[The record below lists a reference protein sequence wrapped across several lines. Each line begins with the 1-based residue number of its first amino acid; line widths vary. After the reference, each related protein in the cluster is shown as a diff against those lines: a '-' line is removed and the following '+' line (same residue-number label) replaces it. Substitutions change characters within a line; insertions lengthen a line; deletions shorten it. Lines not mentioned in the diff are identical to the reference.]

1 MPLAAQVKKDILSEY
16 AVHSKDVGS
25 AHAQVAL
32 LTRRIADL
40 TEHLKSHKKD
50 FSSRR
55 GMLKMVSRRR
65 RLLRYLRERK
75 PEEYKKLV
83 ESLGLRG

>member
-1 MPLAAQVKKDILSEY
+1 MPLEAQVKKEIHANY
-16 AVHSKDVGS
+16 GVHDADVGS
-25 AHAQVAL
+25 TEVQIAT

-55 GMLKMVSRRR
+55 GMFKMVSRRR
-65 RLLRYLRERK
+65 RLLRYLRGRD
-75 PEEYKKLV
+75 PEGYKTIV
-83 ESLGLRG
+83 QSLGLRG

>member
-1 MPLAAQVKKDILSEY
+1 MPLAAQLKLDILKEY
-16 AVHSKDVGS
+16 AQHSKDVGS
-25 AHAQVAL
+25 THAQVAL

-40 TEHLKSHKKD
+40 TEHLKVHKKD

-55 GMLKMVSRRR
+55 GMLKMVSSRR
-65 RLLRYLRERK
+65 RLLRYLRQRQ

>member
-1 MPLAAQVKKDILSEY
+1 MPLEAQAKKEIY
-16 AVHSKDVGS
+16 ANFGVHDADVGS
-25 AHAQVAL
+25 TEVQIAT

-55 GMLKMVSRRR
+55 GMFKMVSRRR
-65 RLLRYLRERK
+65 RLLRYLRGRD
-75 PEEYKKLV
+75 PEGYKTIV
-83 ESLGLRG
+83 QSLGLRG

>member
-1 MPLAAQVKKDILSEY
+1 MPLANQTKKDIY
-16 AVHSKDVGS
+16 KVYGVHDKDVGS
-25 AHAQVAL
+25 AEVQIAV

-40 TEHLKSHKKD
+40 TEHLKAHKKD

-55 GMLKMVSRRR
+55 GLLKMVSRRR
-65 RLLRYLRERK
+65 RLVRYLRRK
-75 PEEYKKLV
+75 DPHGYVKLI

>member
-1 MPLAAQVKKDILSEY
+1 MPLEAQAKKEIY
-16 AVHSKDVGS
+16 ANFGVHDADVGS
-25 AHAQVAL
+25 TEVQIAP

-55 GMLKMVSRRR
+55 GMFKRVSRRR
-65 RLLRYLRERK
+65 RLLRYLRGRD
-75 PEEYKKLV
+75 PEGYKTIV
-83 ESLGLRG
+83 QSLGLRG